1 MARGSGMVRRRQPGR
16 DWPLARLKNIGPVS
30 AQHLAAAGIET
41 EADLRALGAA
51 AAYRRVKHREP
62 RHASVVLLYALE
74 GALGCLHWNALPA
87 ATKARLRREVG
98 A

>member
-1 MARGSGMVRRRQPGR
+1 MVRRRQPGR

-62 RHASVVLLYALE
+62 RHTSVVLLYALE
-74 GALGCLHWNALPA
+74 GALGASTGTPFPPRPRRGSAARWAL
-87 ATKARLRREVG
+87 RS
-98 A
+98 